1 MGSLGFDLNLG
12 FCLVLFI
19 GDGAPLVVT
28 LDFRFTHQSI
38 FLMSY
43 FVFSHLISL
52 EHSCLEAQHESDQG
66 TTGSLDTS

>member
-19 GDGAPLVVT
+19 GEGAPLVVG
-28 LDFRFTHQSI
+28 FRFTHQSI

-43 FVFSHLISL
+43 FVFRHLISL
-52 EHSCLEAQHESDQG
+52 GHSCLEAQHESDQE